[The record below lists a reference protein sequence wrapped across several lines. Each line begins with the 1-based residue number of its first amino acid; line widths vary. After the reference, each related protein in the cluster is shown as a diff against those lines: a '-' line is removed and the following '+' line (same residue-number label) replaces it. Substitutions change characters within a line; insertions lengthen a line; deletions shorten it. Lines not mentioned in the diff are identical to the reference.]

1 MRHEIKDIKCNVN
14 SCIYHEGTNKCTAG
28 SIEVGPSS
36 ACCCSETLCA
46 TFEPNTNMTNNK

>member
-14 SCIYHEGTNKCTAG
+14 SCIYHEGTHKCTAG

-46 TFEPNTNMTNNK
+46 TFEPNANMTNNK